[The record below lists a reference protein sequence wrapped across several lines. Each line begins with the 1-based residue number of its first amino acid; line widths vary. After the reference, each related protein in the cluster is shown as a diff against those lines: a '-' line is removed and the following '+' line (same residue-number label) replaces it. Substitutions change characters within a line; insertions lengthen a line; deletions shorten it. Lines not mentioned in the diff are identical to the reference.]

1 MFVLWLILRQLNDI
15 VFGTS
20 TNVFKFFSKGCL
32 IIDDWFFIKM
42 LELYDTVNSCLV
54 DTLIIR
60 TAAKISYRRLTE
72 LYSLY
77 YGLSL
82 MMTLTQGPN
91 SVHYKGS

>member
-1 MFVLWLILRQLNDI
+1 MLVLWLILRQLNDI

-20 TNVFKFFSKGCL
+20 RNAFKFFSKGHL
-32 IIDDWFFIKM
+32 IINNWFIIKM
-42 LELYDTVNSCLV
+42 LELHDTVNSCLA
-54 DTLIIR
+54 DTLIIN
-60 TAAKISYRRLTE
+60 YRRLTE
-72 LYSLY
+72 LYSLS

>member
-1 MFVLWLILRQLNDI
+1 MLVLWLILRQLNDI

-20 TNVFKFFSKGCL
+20 RNAFKFFSKDHL
-32 IIDDWFFIKM
+32 IINNWFIIKM
-42 LELYDTVNSCLV
+42 LELHDTVNTCLA
-54 DTLIIR
+54 DTLIIN
-60 TAAKISYRRLTE
+60 YRRLTE
-72 LYSLY
+72 LYSLC